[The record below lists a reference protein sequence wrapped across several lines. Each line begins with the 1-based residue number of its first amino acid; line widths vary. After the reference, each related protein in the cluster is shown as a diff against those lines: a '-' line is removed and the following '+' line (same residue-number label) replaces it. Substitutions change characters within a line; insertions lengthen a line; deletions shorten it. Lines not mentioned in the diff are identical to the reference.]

1 MYIYSMCVLSVFMA
15 HLRQWWSACIARLWF
30 QICNLLAK
38 TTLIFG
44 GNETEQKMESIAE
57 RWNTLIGFAMFCLSL
72 VFVVLSTMKLKFN
85 HAMIWHEAVRE
96 RESKKYSQHTHT
108 HNVCH
113 PQRMFVST
121 KLFSPFHFFPHDKL
135 SFSVKYAYFHCSYV

>member
-108 HNVCH
+108 HT
-113 PQRMFVST
+113 MFVIPRECS
-121 KLFSPFHFFPHDKL
+121 FQQNFFPH
-135 SFSVKYAYFHCSYV
+135 FTFFRTINWVFR